1 MLPRIGF
8 SLDGYVLRKALY
20 WLVSGYRPMAL
31 LPSIILGSYWIGG
44 VRAMIVIAAIVPAT
58 SIVISLMLDRRNVAR
73 NAVDGATGLGFVENA
88 ENWLENKLLTTKS
101 PKQNIALM
109 AISIDD
115 LDSLEDRIGVPMHE
129 TILSELAE
137 RLGELIRQGDMIGRG
152 SHTDFLI
159 CLADI
164 RPPES
169 ENLLHLA
176 RRLQATLDAPFHH
189 GSIRVYCTISIGIAR
204 ARQLK
209 APSPLGMIRAAE
221 RTNLSARQA
230 GPGSIRVYQSD
241 YGQLPRADHNLRNQI
256 SQALDNGEIVG
267 WYQPQISSDTG
278 AISGFEALARWE
290 HPERGLISP
299 ATFLTLIERSGL
311 SQRLAEVILTHAFS
325 ALRAWDKADLG
336 VPTVAVNFSSEELRN
351 PRLAEYL
358 SWEFD
363 RYGIAPSRLGVEV
376 LENVIAESHDDIVA
390 KNLRALA
397 DLGCRIDLDDF
408 GTGYTSIMNIRRFSV
423 SRIKIDRSLV
433 SRIDAERDQRDL
445 VAALLAMSERLNVET
460 LGEGVETSAEH
471 TMLAQLGCD
480 HIQGYCVARP
490 MPLGDTLTWIRDHHA
505 RLADNQSFIL
515 PVMPGND

>member
-1 MLPRIGF
+1 MLPRLWF
-8 SLDGYVLRKALY
+8 SLDAYALRKALY

-31 LPSIILGSYWIGG
+31 LPSVILGSFWIGG
-44 VRAMIVIAAIVPAT
+44 VQAMIVIAAVSPAA
-58 SIVISLMLDRRNVAR
+58 SIVISLVFARRGADNQAI
-73 NAVDGATGLGFVENA
+73 DSATGLGLVENA
-88 ENWLENKLLTTKS
+88 ENWLETKLLTAKS
-101 PKQNIALM
+101 PTHNIALM

-137 RLGELIRQGDMIGRG
+137 RLGGLIRQGDMIGRG

-169 ENLLHLA
+169 ENMLHLA
-176 RRLQATLDAPFHH
+176 RRLQAMLDAPFHH

-209 APSPLGMIRAAE
+209 VLSPLGMIRAAE
-221 RTNLSARQA
+221 RANSSARLA
-230 GPGSIRVYQSD
+230 GPGSIRIFQSD
-241 YGQLPRADHNLRNQI
+241 CGQSPRTDHNLGNQI
-256 SQALDNGEIVG
+256 SPALENGEIVG
-267 WYQPQISSDTG
+267 WYQPQISTDTG

-311 SQRLAEVILTHAFS
+311 SQRLAEVILTHALS
-325 ALRAWDKADLG
+325 ALRAWDKASLG

-351 PRLAEYL
+351 PRLVEYL

-363 RYGIAPSRLGVEV
+363 RHGIAPHRLGIEV

-408 GTGYTSIMNIRRFSV
+408 GTGYTSILNIRRFSV
-423 SRIKIDRSLV
+423 SRIKIDRRLV
-433 SRIDAERDQRDL
+433 SRIDADRDQRDL

-460 LGEGVETSAEH
+460 LGEGVETPAEH

-480 HIQGYCVARP
+480 HIQGFCVARP

-505 RLADNQSFIL
+505 RFKDNQPFIL
-515 PVMPGND
+515 PATPGNG